1 MSISPKL
8 GRDLTPFNN
17 TSLLISIILKYGAI
31 LCGDIVLSI
40 KEYLIPPKKIYILV
54 TNFTFNKLINE
65 LSKMYIVKEI
75 NEKSHNSDINKVTST
90 YHISNK
96 EGSCSLSHLLT
107 VVFNETELI
116 ENKDYPP
123 YSTLSESFCYE
134 FLCMTQ
140 KDGIFI
146 SPKIIKEYG
155 WNISLYLLNQKYLS
169 KTITIKDFSGSV
181 KHDVIVIKE
190 TERKLQDIK
199 KVVNKENYE
208 KIHKDLKDGLE
219 ERMKHIRQI
228 IELILLYKGKLFG
241 GCVRDFVF
249 GQIPSDI
256 DFLISNDMYNIF
268 MYNLKTYFKIN
279 NCKNYTDPEYSL
291 NEKQLLV
298 SFQLFNLTESDEDLT
313 DENCII
319 KIDIII
325 CLSNSIEDFSSMNNS
340 DDLTANRLR
349 LDNEHGLHMS
359 HYDVEKYGNIRDNNL
374 LLTDIMNDIRV
385 KQTKTLENVDPKR
398 IGKMKE
404 KGWMISII
412 NFVNKICK

>member
-1 MSISPKL
+1 
-8 GRDLTPFNN
+8 
-17 TSLLISIILKYGAI
+17 
-31 LCGDIVLSI
+31 
-40 KEYLIPPKKIYILV
+40 
-54 TNFTFNKLINE
+54 
-65 LSKMYIVKEI
+65 
-75 NEKSHNSDINKVTST
+75 
-90 YHISNK
+90 
-96 EGSCSLSHLLT
+96 
-107 VVFNETELI
+107 
-116 ENKDYPP
+116 
-123 YSTLSESFCYE
+123 
-134 FLCMTQ
+134 
-140 KDGIFI
+140 
-146 SPKIIKEYG
+146 
-155 WNISLYLLNQKYLS
+155 
-169 KTITIKDFSGSV
+169 
-181 KHDVIVIKE
+181 
-190 TERKLQDIK
+190 
-199 KVVNKENYE
+199 
-208 KIHKDLKDGLE
+208 
-219 ERMKHIRQI
+219 MKHIRQI